1 MKKMMMFLI
10 GGSFVSMVHANQVLT
25 MADTKRLEAVINSES
40 MNRIAVANDR
50 ITQIFGDEGTFESQ
64 NDETTGQIFLK
75 PSAENG
81 TKDLSLTIITEQG
94 VTQDLTLKPT
104 AKSAT
109 TVILKNTKTSQ
120 ILPGPGVQQP
130 SSQPQEMGFSMDKSM
145 SAQNQILDVLK
156 LAVMGQ
162 LPLLEESSPSRKAPD
177 GFDLTPLYSYQGG
190 PYIVH
195 VFYVQNT
202 TDTDIEIQD
211 TLFYRSGDLAL
222 SFQSRVVP
230 KNTKTRM
237 YVVTYGGAYHE

>member
-1 MKKMMMFLI
+1 MKLKII
-10 GGSFVSMVHANQVLT
+10 GLLTCTMLGSMAQANQTLT
-25 MADTKRLEAVINSES
+25 MADNKRLEAVINSES

-75 PSAENG
+75 PTAENG
-81 TKDLSLTIITEQG
+81 TKNLSLTLITEQG
-94 VTQDLTLKPT
+94 ITQDLTLKPT

-120 ILPGPGVQQP
+120 ILPGVQHQ
-130 SSQPQEMGFSMDKSM
+130 SVQPQEMGLSMDKGM

-162 LPLLEESSPSRKAPD
+162 LPLLEEDSISRKAPE

-195 VFYVQNT
+195 VFYVQNIT
-202 TDTDIEIQD
+202 ETDIEIQD
-211 TLFYRSGDLAL
+211 TLFYRTGDLAL

-230 KNTKTRM
+230 KDAKTRM